1 MTQLPAALLAPM
13 AIAPGWRDAMARE
26 WMRWTPGARLVVPG
40 KAPAAN
46 APTTEA
52 AMAEPAAV
60 DGSGGL
66 LRVVNGIGVISVSGP
81 LTNDTSEW
89 AEFITSI
96 FGGTQYA
103 SIWRALEMA
112 RSMSQVQRILMRFGT
127 PGGDADGC
135 GQLGRFIY
143 ETRQV
148 KPIRAHV
155 DTLCA
160 SAGIWLASQCEEISS
175 VAEGELGS
183 IGVRCSWIDFS
194 KFDEQMGIERGE
206 CVSSLSPGKR
216 SLPFD
221 DEVKGRIQARID
233 DLAELFVAAVARGRD
248 TDRETVITQY
258 GAGDVMIASRALE
271 AGLVDEVCDFNQA
284 LASFAAAPTRSPEA
298 RAATRAERKA
308 STMTIKP
315 KANEETS
322 AGLRCAKCDADCNG
336 KSVYCATCYDDEP
349 DGDEEAKALA
359 AAGLRGK
366 TRSETRGKLASF
378 AMSVLE
384 ATGAKTGAAAI
395 VKAIS
400 AIKAEGDL
408 ATFVAES
415 EKSAA
420 SARAKAVSDKLGAAI
435 TSGKVTMGMVSKEV
449 PILSGAPKAKVRE
462 ALGAITAQDAA
473 SVVGAVV
480 SAGVSEEFAASV
492 DEWLESKGAASALPT
507 PHRQPGAADSDANA
521 AVKPPAITL
530 PGDPAGTP
538 LSIDSVLKKAAEAKK

>member
-26 WMRWTPGARLVVPG
+26 WMRWSLGAHRVKPGAVS
-40 KAPAAN
+40 AAS
-46 APTTEA
+46 AGA
-52 AMAEPAAV
+52 AEPAAI

-66 LRVVNGIGVISVSGP
+66 LRIVNNVGVISVSGP
-81 LTNDTSEW
+81 LTNDSSEW
-89 AEFITSI
+89 AEFITAI

-103 SIWRALEMA
+103 SVWRALEMA
-112 RSMSQVQRILMRFGT
+112 RSMSQVQRILVRFGT

-135 GQLGRFIY
+135 GPLGRYIY

-160 SAGIWLASQCEEISS
+160 SAGIWLASQCEEITS

-183 IGVRCSWIDFS
+183 IGVRCSWIDVS
-194 KFDEQMGIERGE
+194 KFDAQMGIERGE

-233 DLAELFVAAVARGRD
+233 DLAELFVDAVARGRD

-284 LASFAAAPTRSPEA
+284 LAAFAAAPTISPEA
-298 RAATRAERKA
+298 RAAARAERKA
-308 STMTIKP
+308 STMSIKP
-315 KANEETS
+315 KAGSEDTTA
-322 AGLRCAKCDADCNG
+322 AGPRCAKCDADVNG

-395 VKAIS
+395 VKVIS

-415 EKSAA
+415 EKASAA
-420 SARAKAVSDKLGAAI
+420 ARAKSVSDKLASAI
-435 TSGKVTMGMVSKEV
+435 ASGKVTMGMVSKEV

-462 ALGAITAQDAA
+462 SLAAIATQDTS

-492 DEWLESKGAASALPT
+492 DEWLESKGASSLPT
-507 PHRQPGAADSDANA
+507 PHRQPGAADGAANA

-530 PGDPAGTP
+530 PGDLTGTP
-538 LSIDSVLKKAAEAKK
+538 LSIDSILQKAAEKK

>member
-1 MTQLPAALLAPM
+1 MNQLPAALLAPM

-26 WMRWTPGARLVVPG
+26 WMRWTPGARLVTPG
-40 KAPAAN
+40 KAAVAS
-46 APTTEA
+46 ASA
-52 AMAEPAAV
+52 AEPAVV

-66 LRVVNGIGVISVSGP
+66 LRVAYGVGVISVNGP
-81 LTNDTSEW
+81 LTNDNSEW
-89 AEFITSI
+89 AEFITTI
-96 FGGTQYA
+96 FGGTQYS

-148 KPIRAHV
+148 KPVRAHV

-160 SAGIWLASQCEEISS
+160 SAGLWLASQCEEISS

-194 KFDEQMGIERGE
+194 KFDEQLGIERGE
-206 CVSSLSPGKR
+206 CISSLSPGKR

-284 LASFAAAPTRSPEA
+284 LTAFAAAPTSSPEA
-298 RAATRAERKA
+298 RASARAERKA
-308 STMTIKP
+308 TTMQTKP
-315 KANEETS
+315 KAGSEDTN
-322 AGLRCAKCDADCNG
+322 AGPRCAKCDADVSG

-349 DGDEEAKALA
+349 DGDEDASALS

-366 TRSETRGKLASF
+366 TRSETRGKLVAF
-378 AMSVLE
+378 AQSVLE

-395 VKAIS
+395 VKVIS
-400 AIKAEGDL
+400 AVKAEGDL
-408 ATFVAES
+408 SAFVAES
-415 EKSAA
+415 AKVAA
-420 SARAKAVSDKLGAAI
+420 TARSKAVSDKLGAAI
-435 TSGKVTMGMVSKEV
+435 DAGKVTLGMVSKEV

-462 ALGAITAQDAA
+462 SLAAITTQDAS

-480 SAGVSEEFAASV
+480 SAGVTEEFAASV
-492 DEWLESKGAASALPT
+492 DEWLDSKGASALPAA
-507 PHRQPGAADSDANA
+507 HRQPGAADQAANA
-521 AVKPPAITL
+521 AVKPPAISL